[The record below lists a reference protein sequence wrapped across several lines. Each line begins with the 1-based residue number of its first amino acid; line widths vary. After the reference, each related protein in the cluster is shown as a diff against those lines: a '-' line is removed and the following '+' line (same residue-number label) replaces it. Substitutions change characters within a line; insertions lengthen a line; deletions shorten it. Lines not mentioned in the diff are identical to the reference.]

1 MENKEIIKKYSIT
14 KKTAVLIMMQMV
26 LIILAMGLSIFG
38 IVKSIG
44 TYHDINRIIV
54 YGGQAL
60 TCFAFLLFGTYY
72 FNKKDTKY
80 FRSVVYSYALLEAVR
95 VSLLKTGGVEDLP
108 SFIAKFIMVLL
119 VLDAALLSDRT
130 NTKDGFYLSLTMVG
144 LEIILYMTFLLGFPV
159 IRTRVL
165 FMALPF
171 VGILMSAAMCLF
183 VTGRIEQKENSKPI
197 NEEKV
202 KTKRK

>member
-1 MENKEIIKKYSIT
+1 MEAI
-14 KKTAVLIMMQMV
+14 
-26 LIILAMGLSIFG
+26 
-38 IVKSIG
+38 
-44 TYHDINRIIV
+44 
-54 YGGQAL
+54 
-60 TCFAFLLFGTYY
+60 
-72 FNKKDTKY
+72 
-80 FRSVVYSYALLEAVR
+80 R
-95 VSLLKTGGVEDLP
+95 VSLLQTGGVDDFP
-108 SFIAKFIMVLL
+108 SFLAKFIMVIL

-144 LEIILYMTFLLGFPV
+144 LELMLYLTFLFGFPA

-171 VGILMSAAMCLF
+171 VGVLMAGAMCLF
-183 VTGRIEQKENSKPI
+183 VTGRIEQKENSKSI